1 MIEAFGGGSI
11 ASGRRRASL
20 RTMIARAPH
29 SLSRPELF
37 ELVWSAPLGAVAARL
52 GMSANGVA
60 KLCDRL
66 AIPRPPRSYWT
77 KSGRDR
83 HAERPALPPSPTA
96 AMGDEIVVGAE
107 GFTARRA
114 RTRLTPE
121 DRRDQLMDRAAQ
133 ILIAEGMGEVSL
145 KRVARDVGISEAQAH
160 NCFAGRIDLMA
171 SLARRELDALELRR
185 RRQIARGGDN
195 LTRIVLSTIGYL
207 HESAERGPTL
217 QILLR
222 DPEVCAALR
231 VEREEA
237 AEAALTPMLDT
248 MEARYKMPRST
259 ALGSTLMLT
268 ALCRRAGNLLASGR
282 TSLEVAERLCLPMV
296 VAGVRS
302 NARANRAA
310 ETH

>member
-1 MIEAFGGGSI
+1 MSDRVGGWSVAF
-11 ASGRRRASL
+11 GRRRASFAA
-20 RTMIARAPH
+20 MITRAPR
-29 SLSRPELF
+29 SLPRQELF
-37 ELVWSAPLGAVAARL
+37 ELVWSAPLSAVAARL

-66 AIPRPPRSYWT
+66 AIPRPARSYWT
-77 KSGRDR
+77 KTGRDR
-83 HAERPALPPSPTA
+83 HAQRPALPPPPASAPS
-96 AMGDEIVVGAE
+96 GEIVVGAE
-107 GFTARRA
+107 GFTARRM

-121 DRRDQLMDRAAQ
+121 NRRDQLMDRAAE
-133 ILIAEGMGEVSL
+133 ILIGEGMAEVTL
-145 KRVARDVGISEAQAH
+145 KRVARDVGVSETQAH
-160 NCFAGRIDLMA
+160 NCFAGRIDLLA

-207 HESAERGPTL
+207 HESAERGPAL
-217 QILLR
+217 QILMR
-222 DPEVCAALR
+222 DPEVRAALR

-237 AEAALTPMLDT
+237 AEAALTPMLAT
-248 MEARYKMPRST
+248 MEARYNMARST

-268 ALCRRAGNLLASGR
+268 ALCRRAGALLASGR

-302 NARANRAA
+302 NARASRAPEA
-310 ETH
+310 G

>member
-1 MIEAFGGGSI
+1 MIQRSAVGGF
-11 ASGRRRASL
+11 ACGRRRDSFGAM
-20 RTMIARAPH
+20 TTRAPH
-29 SLSRPELF
+29 SLSRPDLF
-37 ELVWSAPLGAVAARL
+37 DLVWSAPLAVVAARL

-66 AIPRPPRSYWT
+66 AIPRPGRSYWT

-83 HAERPALPPSPTA
+83 HAERPALPPPPAATA
-96 AMGDEIVVGAE
+96 EEILVGAQ
-107 GFTARRA
+107 GFTTRRG

-121 DRRDQLMDRAAQ
+121 DRREQLMDRAAQ
-133 ILIAEGMGEVSL
+133 ILVTEGAAEVTVR
-145 KRVARDVGISEAQAH
+145 RVARDVGVSEAQAH
-160 NCFAGRIDLMA
+160 NYFAGRIDLMA

-207 HESAERGPTL
+207 HESAERGPAL

-222 DPEVCAALR
+222 DPEVSAALHE
-231 VEREEA
+231 ERQEA
-237 AEAALTPMLDT
+237 AEAALTPMLAT
-248 MEARYKMPRST
+248 MESRYSMARST

-282 TSLEVAERLCLPMV
+282 TTLEVAERLCLPMV

-302 NARANRAA
+302 NARVSREAGPY
-310 ETH
+310 